1 MKNILSFALVGSAL
15 WLIILFPRPSLAYI
29 DPGSGFILLQVLIA
43 SAIGGFFAFKRFW
56 IKLLQKVH
64 ILKAD
69 ETPDDDENIS
79 QNN

>member
-1 MKNILSFALVGSAL
+1 MKNIFTLALLGSAL
-15 WLIILFPRPSLAYI
+15 WLILFFPKPSMAYI

-56 IKLLQKVH
+56 IKLLQRIH

-69 ETPDDDENIS
+69 ETSDEEENTS
-79 QNN
+79 ENK